1 MRNKERLWQAVVIVL
16 SLLCLVISAFAA
28 VRIKE
33 VVGASSSSITALQTQ
48 IKTNMRAGYR
58 ALVDIDA
65 GEMITDSMVEYSSNL
80 PSDIDQSLFITGED
94 IGKVATISINAGTP
108 ILTEMVSAQLAAD
121 YHERE
126 CSFIWLNTNLEDNDF
141 VDVRI
146 LFPNG
151 EDYIVAAKKSIK
163 EVNVAANNVFLWLTE
178 DEIQL
183 LDAAI
188 VDANLHNAKIYVTKY
203 IKPEVQEASTVTYA
217 PNTSVLTVIRDD
229 PNIVDVSAANL
240 SAEAR
245 AGIENRLE
253 LFEKAYPDLELNL
266 DAGSNSGY
274 TNSDS
279 DSGVSATEDA
289 GVPTTTEDATEESEV
304 EYVD

>member
-58 ALVDIDA
+58 ALVNIDA

-274 TNSDS
+274 TSSDS